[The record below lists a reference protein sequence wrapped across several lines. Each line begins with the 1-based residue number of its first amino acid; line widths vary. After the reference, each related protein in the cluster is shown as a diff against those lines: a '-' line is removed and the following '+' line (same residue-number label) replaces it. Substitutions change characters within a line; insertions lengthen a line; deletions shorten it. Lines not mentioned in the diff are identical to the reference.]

1 MTDLQIPNKC
11 GFLVFYSEIVPQNRA
26 MFTGIIEESGRI
38 LAVSELGGNRTFQV
52 ESALGN
58 QLKVDQSLS
67 HNGICLT
74 VESVQ
79 DHIYQVTAVAET
91 LAKTN
96 AGSWKPG
103 DYINL
108 ERAMVMN
115 GRIDGH
121 LVQGHVDAIGE
132 CLAVEDQKGSWR
144 FDIGFPESFA
154 QLVIEKGSIAVNG
167 ISLTAWGVT
176 QNSFSV
182 AIIPYTFD
190 HTNLRYLKPGQT
202 VNLEFDM
209 IGKYIYRMSN
219 IGSVKK

>member
-1 MTDLQIPNKC
+1 
-11 GFLVFYSEIVPQNRA
+11 

-38 LAVSELGGNRTFQV
+38 IAVSEQGGNRRFQV
-52 ESALGN
+52 ESPLGN

-79 DHIYQVTAVAET
+79 HHVHQVTAVAET

-96 AGSWKPG
+96 ANSWKPG

-132 CLAVEDQKGSWR
+132 CLAVEDQNGSWR
-144 FDIGFPESFA
+144 FDIGFPGAFA
-154 QLVIEKGSIAVNG
+154 HLVIEKGSIAVNG

-176 QNSFSV
+176 RNSFSV
-182 AIIPYTFD
+182 AIIPYTFE
-190 HTNLRYLKPGQT
+190 HTNLKYLQPGQT

-209 IGKYIYRMSN
+209 IGKYIHRFQTLNAS
-219 IGSVKK
+219 S

>member
-1 MTDLQIPNKC
+1 MTHLQIPNKC
-11 GFLVFYSEIVPQNRA
+11 GFLVFYSEIVPQNQA

-38 LAVSELGGNRTFQV
+38 TAVTENGGNRSFWV
-52 ESALGN
+52 ESPLAS

-74 VESVQ
+74 VEAIQ
-79 DHIYQVTAVAET
+79 QHTYQVTAVAET

-115 GRIDGH
+115 GRLDGH

-132 CLAVEDQKGSWR
+132 CLAIEDQQGSWR
-144 FDIGFPESFA
+144 FDIRFPEKFA
-154 QLVIEKGSIAVNG
+154 HLVIEKGSIAMNG

-176 QNSFSV
+176 ENGFSV
-182 AIIPYTFD
+182 AIIPYTFE
-190 HTNLRYLKPGQT
+190 HTNLQYLKPGQT

-209 IGKYIYRMSN
+209 IGKYIHRFQSLN
-219 IGSVKK
+219 TSS

>member
-1 MTDLQIPNKC
+1 MTHLQIPNKC
-11 GFLVFYSEIVPQNRA
+11 GFLVFYSEIVPQNQA

-38 LAVSELGGNRTFQV
+38 TAVTENGGNRSFWV
-52 ESALGN
+52 ESPLAS

-74 VESVQ
+74 VEAIQ
-79 DHIYQVTAVAET
+79 QHTYQVTAVAET
-91 LAKTN
+91 LVKTN

-115 GRIDGH
+115 GRLDGH

-132 CLAVEDQKGSWR
+132 CLAIEDQQGSWR
-144 FDIGFPESFA
+144 FDIRFPEKFA
-154 QLVIEKGSIAVNG
+154 HLVIEKGSIAMNG

-176 QNSFSV
+176 ENGFSV
-182 AIIPYTFD
+182 AIIPYTFE
-190 HTNLRYLKPGQT
+190 HTNLQYLKPGQT

-209 IGKYIYRMSN
+209 IGKYIHRFQSLN
-219 IGSVKK
+219 TSS

>member
-1 MTDLQIPNKC
+1 MTHLQIPNKC
-11 GFLVFYSEIVPQNRA
+11 GFLVFYSEIVPQNQA

-38 LAVSELGGNRTFQV
+38 TAVTENGGNRSFWV
-52 ESALGN
+52 ESPLAS

-74 VESVQ
+74 VEAIQ
-79 DHIYQVTAVAET
+79 QHTYQVTAVAET

-115 GRIDGH
+115 GRLDGH

-132 CLAVEDQKGSWR
+132 CLAIEDQQGSWR
-144 FDIGFPESFA
+144 FDIRFPEKFA
-154 QLVIEKGSIAVNG
+154 HLVIEKGSIAMNG

-176 QNSFSV
+176 ENGFSV
-182 AIIPYTFD
+182 AIIPYTFE
-190 HTNLRYLKPGQT
+190 HTNLQYLKPGQT

-209 IGKYIYRMSN
+209 IGKYIHRFHSLN
-219 IGSVKK
+219 TSS

>member
-1 MTDLQIPNKC
+1 MTHLQIPNKC
-11 GFLVFYSEIVPQNRA
+11 GFLVFSSEIVPQNQT
-26 MFTGIIEESGRI
+26 MFTGIIEESGKI
-38 LAVSELGGNRTFQV
+38 TAVSENGGNRSFWV
-52 ESALGN
+52 RSPLAS

-67 HNGICLT
+67 HDGICLT
-74 VESVQ
+74 VEAIQQ
-79 DHIYQVTAVAET
+79 DTYQVTAVAET

-96 AGSWKPG
+96 ANSWKPD

-132 CLAVEDQKGSWR
+132 CLAVHDQQGSWR
-144 FDIGFPESFA
+144 FDIGFPRSFA
-154 QLVIEKGSIAVNG
+154 HLVIEKGSIAMNG

-176 QNSFSV
+176 ENSFSV
-182 AIIPYTFD
+182 AIIPYTFE
-190 HTNLRYLKPGQT
+190 HTNLKYLKPGQT

-209 IGKYIYRMSN
+209 IGKYIHRFQTLNTS
-219 IGSVKK
+219 S

>member
-1 MTDLQIPNKC
+1 MTHLQISNKFVFFS
-11 GFLVFYSEIVPQNRA
+11 FLFRNCPQNQA

-38 LAVSELGGNRTFQV
+38 TAVSENGGNRSFWV
-52 ESALGN
+52 ESPLAS

-74 VESVQ
+74 VEAIQ
-79 DHIYQVTAVAET
+79 DSTYQVTAVAET

-96 AGSWKPG
+96 AGSWKPD
-103 DYINL
+103 DYLNL

-132 CLAVEDQKGSWR
+132 CMAVQDQHGSWR
-144 FDIGFPESFA
+144 FDIGFPGSFA
-154 QLVIEKGSIAVNG
+154 HLIIEKGSIALNG
-167 ISLTAWGVT
+167 ISLTAWAIT
-176 QNSFSV
+176 EKSFSV
-182 AIIPYTFD
+182 AIIPYTFE
-190 HTNLRYLKPGQT
+190 HTNLKYLKPGQT

-209 IGKYIYRMSN
+209 IGKYIHRFQSLN
-219 IGSVKK
+219 TSS